1 MSDVDELYGLP
12 REEFVPAR
20 RDLAKRLRAAGD
32 RDAAARVEKLPKP
45 TTSAWL
51 VNRLVRAEPT
61 GVDDLVELGAALRAA
76 HAEADGARLR
86 ELAKRRTEL
95 VADLV
100 ARAGSGLSESIT
112 RELEE
117 MFTTAIAD
125 DTAAATLRAGRL
137 GSARDLRVEQTWPGL
152 TLAPG
157 PTATPAAQRRPAK
170 TRSREALAE
179 AKAAVKDAESQ
190 RAEADRAVAAA
201 EETVTAAEER
211 VRELNVELDAAEHA
225 ELDAR
230 RALQAAR
237 REAKSAER
245 SASQA
250 WRRLQQVEAE

>member
-1 MSDVDELYGLP
+1 MDELYGLP

-20 RDLAKRLRAAGD
+20 RDLVKRLRAAGD

-51 VNRLVRAEPT
+51 VNRLVRTDPA
-61 GVDDLVELGAALRAA
+61 GVDDLVALGDDLRAA
-76 HAEADGARLR
+76 HTQADGARLR

-100 ARAGSGLSESIT
+100 TRAGTDLSESIT

-125 DTAAATLRAGRL
+125 EAAAATLRAGRL
-137 GSARDLRVEQTWPGL
+137 GSVRDLQVEQTWPGL

-157 PTATPAAQRRPAK
+157 PTAPAASPAAPRRPARS
-170 TRSREALAE
+170 RSREALAE
-179 AKAAVKDAESQ
+179 AKALVKDAESH
-190 RAEADRAVAAA
+190 RAEADRAVTAA
-201 EETVTAAEER
+201 EDAVTAAEER
-211 VRELNVELDAAEHA
+211 VRELNAELDAAEHA

-230 RALQAAR
+230 RALQTAR
-237 REAKSAER
+237 RDAKAAER
-245 SASQA
+245 TAGQA
-250 WRRLQQVEAE
+250 WRKLQQVEAE